1 MPWPQTGLG
10 CGPKE
15 RDFWHIHQT
24 KVMMKIHDH
33 DHDHNGVHDLS
44 LRAILL
50 ALTLGWSIYLCFL
63 IGKWV
68 ASFSSKSPP
77 TIWYLCT
84 NYLGTS
90 GTSFLWI
97 SKVLWENQ
105 RIWILSIF
113 EYLLKLLIRIYL
125 DICFFQKMYMSIFE
139 YLLKLFIQI
148 YLDIRLYPTLIFAK
162 FCSDVDST
170 QFLPTDIIPR
180 PVRSGAGS
188 LNL

>member
-1 MPWPQTGLG
+1 MSWPQTRLG
-10 CGPKE
+10 CRSKE

-125 DICFFQKMYMSIFE
+125 DIRFCININMYSPHHE
-139 YLLKLFIQI
+139 TYKGLLKPLCTSVSACVGDK
-148 YLDIRLYPTLIFAK
+148 LGRSSSPK
-162 FCSDVDST
+162 
-170 QFLPTDIIPR
+170 IPMQLEMHKQR
-180 PVRSGAGS
+180 EI
-188 LNL
+188 